1 MSDKRRRERDRN
13 LRLRRVLWDLLRSRR
28 CIDCGE
34 SDILVLEFD
43 HLEDKLGNISDL
55 VVRSPWAVVE
65 REIARC
71 EIRCANCHRRRTA
84 QRRAAGEGETASAPV
99 RVRRRSPGVTAGPHP
114 VTVPDSTE
122 ATDMV
127 SDGVRCGR
135 CGFRKSVT
143 AFAWHS
149 TERGIRQS
157 WCRVCHNA
165 QKRLHYSEHRASEIA
180 RTRRRQLA
188 AVAANAPRLLQF
200 LEQHPCV
207 DCGESDAVVLDFDH
221 LRDKRNNVTTMLWSG
236 MRWSAIE
243 EEIAKCQVRCANCH
257 RRRTARQ
264 RGYDRRKQGL
274 AEGRSVYGEAG
285 GTRTPGPHVRSVVLY
300 PLSYSLSRT
309 DST

>member
-1 MSDKRRRERDRN
+1 M
-13 LRLRRVLWDLLRSRR
+13 LGTMH

-43 HLEDKLGNISDL
+43 HLSEKRGNISDL
-55 VVRSPWAVVE
+55 IVRSPWAHVE

-84 QRRAAGEGETASAPV
+84 QRRRAGDTRTASGPS
-99 RVRRRSPGVTAGPHP
+99 RVRKLSPGIPAGSQPA
-114 VTVPDSTE
+114 TVPDP
-122 ATDMV
+122 ADAADLV

-135 CGFRKSVT
+135 CGWTKPAT
-143 AFAWHS
+143 AFAWRS

-157 WCRVCHNA
+157 WCRDCHNA
-165 QKRLHYSEHRASEIA
+165 QKRVHYSEHRASEIA
-180 RTRRRQLA
+180 RRRRRQLTT
-188 AVAANAPRLLQF
+188 VAANAPRLLQF

-236 MRWSAIE
+236 LRWSAIE
-243 EEIAKCQVRCANCH
+243 SEIAKCQVRCANCH

-300 PLSYSLSRT
+300 PLSYSLSRANSSPDAT
-309 DST
+309 SGTG